1 LDEPTHHLDMESC
14 QAMMDAVRD
23 FEGSALVVAHD
34 EHLLKEVA
42 TKLIVFKNDRVFFYP
57 GTYQEFLDNVG
68 WEEGPESAQTN
79 NPDPE
84 ALKSVTLK
92 NADVKSPVTPMSEP
106 HTPSVLQ
113 SEKLPK
119 GHERKMTRKARA
131 ELNAMKA
138 KVLKPLEE
146 KIKDLE
152 GEIVASEEALK
163 SVNRELMGDS
173 RKGGLGALR
182 RSELA
187 REMKE
192 LSDKVE
198 ALYDDLDKT
207 TKRYEAERVKFSDE

>member
-1 LDEPTHHLDMESC
+1 
-14 QAMMDAVRD
+14 MDAVRD
-23 FEGSALVVAHD
+23 FEGAALVVAHD

-68 WEEGPESAQTN
+68 WEESPESAQTRI
-79 NPDPE
+79 PDPQ
-84 ALKSVTLK
+84 ALKSVTSK
-92 NADVKSPVTPMSEP
+92 PADLHSPVTPKTEP
-106 HTPSVLQ
+106 YLTSGQQ

-119 GHERKMTRKARA
+119 GHDRKMTRKARA

-146 KIKDLE
+146 KIKRLE
-152 GEIVASEEALK
+152 DEIVASEEQMK
-163 SVNRELMGDS
+163 SLNRELMGDS
-173 RKGGLGALR
+173 RKGGIGALR

-198 ALYDDLDKT
+198 SLYDDLDKT
-207 TKRYEAERVKFSDE
+207 TKIYEVEKLKFSDE